1 MHSSSSD
8 DDETKS
14 HYEHHEYTTHNIVSF
29 AAVTETIHKPSS
41 TSDVQSRSY
50 DPFDLDVYDDSAS
63 MRSVS
68 TYASTQQN
76 LKRSMKSRHLA
87 MISLGGV
94 IGQGVFVSSG
104 ANLREAGPAGVLIAY
119 SLIGFIVFWVAY
131 SLGEMSAYIPVSGSF
146 TIFCRR
152 FVDESFGT
160 VVGYNYWAMW
170 SVIVASEL
178 VSIPIVISYWSE
190 GKIEGWILSLASLVI
205 IFIVNM
211 LGARSYGETEYW
223 FSLIK
228 ILTIL
233 IFIVVGCL
241 VSGGVIGDETYG
253 FKNWRDPGAFTPQ
266 GIDGIINSLAFTAF
280 SMQGMEIVGITAGE
294 AGNPRKDVPRAIRNV
309 FWRIVI
315 FYIGTLFVMGMIIR
329 YDDAR
334 LLPTD
339 DLNTGN
345 FTISQSP
352 FTIVF
357 TEGKLG
363 DVADV
368 MNSIILITVLSCANS
383 GLYVASRMLLAL
395 SREGIAWN
403 KLVYISKRGVPVY
416 ALICT
421 ALVSLVA
428 CTTSQIADGSVF
440 FVLTRMPG
448 MGVMITWSGITIAH
462 FRFRRALKAQQR
474 SLDCLPMRAP
484 LHPFGD
490 FFDLLAC
497 VVIAVIAGYIYFPSQ
512 NAIGIVGTYLPLF
525 ACIVGFIVLK
535 FWTGSK
541 LIPLD
546 EIDLDTGRSDYGMP
560 PPPPPS
566 SEEEKANKGPLYYR
580 VWKRLVHWFT

>member
-1 MHSSSSD
+1 MHSTMSSD
-8 DDETKS
+8 EDDTKS

-29 AAVTETIHKPSS
+29 AAVTETIHKPAS
-41 TSDVQSRSY
+41 TSDGASRNY

-104 ANLREAGPAGVLIAY
+104 ANLREAGMNHCTLSY

-178 VSIPIVISYWSE
+178 VSIPIVISFWSQ

-228 ILTIL
+228 ILSIL

-253 FKNWRDPGAFTPQ
+253 FKNWTDPGAFTPK

-315 FYIGTLFVMGMIIR
+315 FYIGTIFVMGMVIR
-329 YDDAR
+329 YDDER

-363 DVADV
+363 DVANV

-497 VVIAVIAGYIYFPSQ
+497 VIIAVIAGYVYFPSQ

-560 PPPPPS
+560 PPPPS
-566 SEEEKANKGPLYYR
+566 SQDEKANKG
-580 VWKRLVHWFT
+580 